1 MKLKWNIELIKD
13 GLKKE
18 IKDKIDRL
26 KDNDFKRSVQNSL
39 NKAKNIKD
47 YYDILNKINEHEF
60 NNKKADA
67 IKSLDDLS
75 DQDKK
80 NDL

>member
-1 MKLKWNIELIKD
+1 MV
-13 GLKKE
+13 LKK

-47 YYDILNKINEHEF
+47 YYDILNKINER
-60 NNKKADA
+60 NLIIKKLMLLNLLMIYQ
-67 IKSLDDLS
+67 IKIKRMIL
-75 DQDKK
+75 
-80 NDL
+80 